1 MLPLGQMDLIKVE
14 EGAVWALP
22 TTDWS
27 FVLRDCESCMQG
39 MENRKVIAEPFLLG
53 DAKLIQMNQRGFF
66 SLQSSKSSLFH
77 NHSRGF
83 KASKMLTLFTPIRES
98 FV

>member
-39 MENRKVIAEPFLLG
+39 MENRKVMAEPFLLG

-66 SLQSSKSSLFH
+66 LF
-77 NHSRGF
+77 NP
-83 KASKMLTLFTPIRES
+83 ATPLS
-98 FV
+98 FITTPGDLKQVRC